1 MWRLRAAR
9 CYCLPVPSQPVK
21 KQTPADKKH
30 PFPVVVVACPASD
43 PAPLREF
50 LAALPKT
57 FPGAILAAG
66 CIPAPAAKKSP
77 ALDGARIA
85 PGKILRLPAGKPFT
99 ATGGKLSAARGRR
112 QPPLDTLL
120 GSAAAEFG
128 DRCAAVILSARGSD
142 GALGARAVKE
152 AGGLVLVQSPDPN
165 DAESL
170 PASVLLT
177 AAADIVESPRTLA
190 QELARLAAPPRP
202 QPARPAAAGHQSRAE
217 LLRKLEAVLKRQ
229 TGFDLSDYKRE
240 SVSRRIDRRMGLC
253 RTPDLDKY
261 IALLQREPS
270 ECDNLAKDI
279 LIGVTS
285 FFRDREAFERL
296 RETVIPGMLRA
307 ARGRPLRIWCAGCS
321 TGEEAYTVGM
331 LVDDALEDLGEQG
344 LPVKM
349 FATDL
354 DRRAL
359 EIAGRGIYPASI
371 ADSLPRGF
379 LRKYFTPCGPNFQ
392 IARPI
397 RERIVFARHNL
408 LKDPPFLRLDLATC
422 RNLLIYLQP
431 PAQERALGLLHY
443 ALRPEGVLMLG
454 RSEALGE
461 LQQDFTPV
469 DLKRHIFFKNSNAR
483 TLRPDSLVFDSAIP
497 LAAAARFPAQPP
509 QETVRLP
516 YTKLMDLVVDR
527 CLGRMAHA
535 CFVNNA
541 QFEIVYSFGETSRF
555 ATLRSGRS
563 TMVLTELLPEPLAI
577 AISSAASK
585 ALSTGKPCGY
595 SPVALPRGRSAG
607 IAAESLRPPGES
619 RQFLL
624 VFIEDLHRT
633 PVPAKPAFG
642 LKQSMERISSLEQEI
657 REGRARL
664 QTLIETLEATNE
676 ELQTSNEELQ
686 VSNEELQSA
695 NEELESVNEELQTL
709 NHDHQEKILELTKTN
724 EDLDNFISS
733 SNIATLFLDT
743 ELRLRRFTPTAAR
756 QTGLLPHDTG
766 RKVTALSHPILAAA
780 ARAASKILSGA
791 PRLEERLPCGPGG
804 QPLLL
809 SATPFL
815 RKDGI
820 PAGAIISFIPL
831 PAGT

>member
-1 MWRLRAAR
+1 M
-9 CYCLPVPSQPVK
+9 PSQPVK
-21 KQTPADKKH
+21 KQPPAKKHSAFPVAVVVCPPAD
-30 PFPVVVVACPASD
+30 S
-43 PAPLREF
+43 APLREF

-57 FPGAILAAG
+57 FPGALLVAGGSLAPKG
-66 CIPAPAAKKSP
+66 KKS
-77 ALDGARIA
+77 AASAGTRIA
-85 PGKILRLPAGKPFT
+85 PGKILHIPAGKTFT
-99 ATGGKLSAARGRR
+99 ATGGKLSATRSRQ

-120 GSAAAEFG
+120 GSVAAEFG
-128 DRCAAVILSARGSD
+128 DHSAAVVLSAHGSD
-142 GALGARAVKE
+142 GALGTRAVKE
-152 AGGLVLVQSPDPN
+152 AGGLVLLQTPDPN
-165 DAESL
+165 DTGSL
-170 PASVLLT
+170 PASILLT
-177 AAADIVESPRTLA
+177 ASADIVESPRTLA
-190 QELARLAAPPRP
+190 LELARLAAAAHPQPPRTGA
-202 QPARPAAAGHQSRAE
+202 ARHHSSAE
-217 LLRKLEAVLKRQ
+217 QLRKLEAILKRQ

-240 SVSRRIDRRMGLC
+240 SVSRRIERRMGLC
-253 RTPDLDKY
+253 RTPDLGKY

-285 FFRDREAFERL
+285 FFRDREAFGRL

-359 EIAGRGIYPASI
+359 EVAGRGIYPATI

-379 LRKYFTPCGPNFQ
+379 LKKYFTPHGANFQ
-392 IARPI
+392 IIRPI

-422 RNLLIYLQP
+422 RNVLIYLQP
-431 PAQERALGLLHY
+431 AAQARALGLLHL
-443 ALRPEGVLMLG
+443 ALRVEGALMLG
-454 RSEALGE
+454 RSEALGA
-461 LQQDFTPV
+461 LQPDFTPV
-469 DLKRHIFFKNSNAR
+469 DAKRHIFFKNSNPSAR
-483 TLRPDSLVFDSAIP
+483 RPDAFVFDSAVTLSQLP
-497 LAAAARFPAQPP
+497 LPGPKHPPGPSLQPS
-509 QETVRLP
+509 Q
-516 YTKLMDLVVDR
+516 KLMDLVVGR
-527 CLGRMAHA
+527 CLGQLAHA
-535 CFVNNA
+535 CFVLNP
-541 QFEIVYSFGETSRF
+541 QLEVVYSFGEAPRF
-555 ATLRSGRS
+555 ASLRSGRS
-563 TMVLTELLPEPLAI
+563 TMVLTELLPEPAAVAL
-577 AISSAASK
+577 SSAAAK
-585 ALSTGKPCGY
+585 TLSTGKPCSF
-595 SPVALPRGRSAG
+595 SPVPFPPDRTVG
-607 IAAESLRPPGES
+607 IAVEGIRLPGES
-619 RQFLL
+619 RQLL
-624 VFIEDLHRT
+624 LAFFQERKRN
-633 PVPAKPAFG
+633 AAESESAFG
-642 LKQSMERISSLEQEI
+642 LKESMERIASLEQEI
-657 REGRARL
+657 RDGRTRL
-664 QTLIETLEATNE
+664 QSLIETLEATNE

-709 NHDHQEKILELTKTN
+709 NQDHQEKILELTKSN

-791 PRLEERLPCGPGG
+791 PSLEEQLPLGPAD

-815 RKDGI
+815 RRDGI
-820 PAGAIISFIPL
+820 PTGAIISFIPL